1 MCGIFGLVSRRGISC
16 SPRKAKELLQAFYSL
31 SESRG
36 KEASGAALLVG
47 DRIDVV
53 KAAVRGRD
61 FLDLAEAEVILDGF
75 AGALRSASPFALIG
89 HTRMVTNGGDHV
101 PGNNQ
106 PVIRDGLVAVHNGI
120 IVNEA
125 RIWANIPDIERHLEV
140 DTEAFLALASRRL
153 AHGTDLSSTVALS
166 MTDLEGANSIA
177 LMSASHDDL
186 VLSTANGSMFVWQG
200 GEGDLVAFASEKA
213 ILEEVAHTALQP
225 FFSVGPKNI
234 EQVNPGE
241 LVRLSLNG
249 KELFR
254 GRWTDADLPASVRRA
269 AARTLVDHPVESCP
283 RRPPPMSINTSRC
296 AEIAGTLTIDWE
308 AIRAQKRCVRCVLP
322 ETFPFIR
329 FDSSGVCNFCRNHKP
344 YPYKGREQLQRELA
358 AVKSVTGAPDVL
370 FPISGGRDS
379 CYGLHVVVRE
389 MGAKPVAFTYDW
401 GMVTDLARRN
411 ISRMCGALGIE
422 HVLVSADIRQKRDF
436 IRKNVAAWLR
446 KPHLGTVPLFMAGD
460 KQFFYYAN
468 MLRQE
473 MGLANTL
480 FSMNPLERTD
490 FKVGFCGID
499 ESYHKERHYDPKFM
513 NKLRLGGFYGKEF
526 LRNLAF
532 FNSSLLDS
540 AFAYFSYYLIPKNFT
555 SMYDYLPWH
564 EREVE
569 EVLLRQ
575 YDWEMSPDTKSTW
588 RIGDGTAAFYNYIYL
603 RVAGFS
609 ENDTFRSNQ
618 IREGLISREDAID
631 RIYVD
636 NEPRDQS
643 IAWYFDTIGL
653 DAVEALKTINRMPTR
668 YAVAGNP

>member
-1 MCGIFGLVSRRGISC
+1 MCGIFGLVSRRGVSC
-16 SPRKAKELLQAFYSL
+16 SPDRARKLIQAFYSL

-53 KAAVRGRD
+53 KAPVRGRD
-61 FLDLAEAEVILDGF
+61 FLGLAEAAVIVDGIT
-75 AGALRSASPFALIG
+75 GALCSNVPFALIG

-101 PGNNQ
+101 AGNNQ
-106 PVIRDGLVAVHNGI
+106 PVMRDGLVAVHNGI

-125 RIWANIPDIERHLEV
+125 RIWASLPNTERRLEV
-140 DTEAFLALASRRL
+140 DTEAFLALVASRL
-153 AHGTDLSSTVALS
+153 EAGDLLNAAAQS
-166 MTDLEGANSIA
+166 MGDLDGANSIA
-177 LMSASHDDL
+177 LMSARHDSI
-186 VLSTANGSMFVWQG
+186 VLSTANGSMFIWQSG
-200 GEGDLVAFASEKA
+200 DGDLVAFASEKA
-213 ILEEVAHTALQP
+213 ILEEVVRSALLP
-225 FFSVGPKNI
+225 FFSATWKSLD
-234 EQVNPGE
+234 QVNPGE
-241 LVRLSLNG
+241 IVELRLAG
-249 KELFR
+249 HEPFR
-254 GRWTDADLPASVRRA
+254 GKWTDAALPTGVPRPTARA
-269 AARTLVDHPVESCP
+269 LVDHPVVSCP
-283 RRPPPMSINTSRC
+283 ARPTPMSINTSRC
-296 AEIAGTLTIDWE
+296 GEIARTLNIDWD
-308 AIRAQKRCVRCVLP
+308 AIRALKRCTRCVLP

-329 FDSSGVCNFCRNHKP
+329 FDSSGVCNFCRGHKP
-344 YPYKGREQLQRELA
+344 YPYKGRDQLERELA
-358 AVKSVTGAPDVL
+358 DAKRGNGAPDVL

-422 HVLVSADIRQKRDF
+422 HILISADIRQKREF

-468 MLRQE
+468 MLKQE
-473 MGLANTL
+473 MGLARTL

-499 ESYHKERHYDPKFM
+499 ESYHKERHYDPKFV
-513 NKLRLGGFYGKEF
+513 NKLRLGAFYGKEF
-526 LRNLAF
+526 LRNFAF

-540 AFAYFSYYLIPKNFT
+540 AFAYFSYYLIPKDFT

-564 EREVE
+564 EQEVE

-575 YDWEMSPDTKSTW
+575 YDWETSPDTQSTW

-618 IREGLISREDAID
+618 IRQGLISREAAMS

-636 NEPRDQS
+636 NVPRDQS

-653 DAVEALKTINRMPTR
+653 DALEALKTINKMPTR
-668 YAVAGNP
+668 YGPADQR